1 MESERGERRGE
12 EGEEEV
18 RCIDRI
24 CDCEVDLTWTLVFNN
39 GIQTRIHKKGV
50 SQILW
55 GLGCF
60 SKVNL
65 VFIFSPFFQAVILK
79 LQDDR
84 VTGKSIQHHGQRHEP
99 DLFPTEHY
107 SGVQG

>member
-39 GIQTRIHKKGV
+39 GIQTRIHKKR
-50 SQILW
+50 
-55 GLGCF
+55 CF
-60 SKVNL
+60 SNTVGARL
-65 VFIFSPFFQAVILK
+65 L
-79 LQDDR
+79 
-84 VTGKSIQHHGQRHEP
+84 
-99 DLFPTEHY
+99 
-107 SGVQG
+107 